1 MKQELINV
9 GAIVNAHGI
18 RGEVKLNPVGFDPEF
33 LAEFDR
39 DMLDWFYS
47 DDWIIWDSEEECL
60 ERPVSYD
67 V

>member
-1 MKQELINV
+1 MKQELIHV

-39 DMLDWFYS
+39 FNIGGKETEVRS
-47 DDWIIWDSEEECL
+47 S
-60 ERPVSYD
+60 RP
-67 V
+67 